1 MQCKSKNYS
10 GPQKKLPVFGVRFMF
25 SNVFLSPKHEYIAKI
40 GSQNAKKKKTEE
52 IENEVFLSSMSIFLQ
67 ISAGICNHIL
77 RYKLLLELQKDEKKE

>member
-40 GSQNAKKKKTEE
+40 GSQNAKKKKLKKLKTK
-52 IENEVFLSSMSIFLQ
+52 FFY
-67 ISAGICNHIL
+67 L
-77 RYKLLLELQKDEKKE
+77 R